1 MVAYPYCT
9 ILVIIKRDEFVEFR
23 AHLDTGSGIEDTGEW
38 VRDEVVLAR
47 VRVNPNPK

>member
-1 MVAYPYCT
+1 M
-9 ILVIIKRDEFVEFR
+9 EFR

-47 VRVNPNPK
+47 VLGLGLTLTLTKHIQVIYCQNADKR